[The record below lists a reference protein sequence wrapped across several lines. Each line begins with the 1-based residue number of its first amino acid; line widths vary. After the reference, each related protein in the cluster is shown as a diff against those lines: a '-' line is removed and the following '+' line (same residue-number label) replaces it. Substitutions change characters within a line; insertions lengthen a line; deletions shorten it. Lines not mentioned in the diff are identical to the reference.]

1 MATRKRISSRR
12 PALVVNGTKIS
23 ENRVRDVI
31 LEELALEH
39 KANKLQQDILREG
52 FFGSMFKVAA
62 NLGGL
67 GAKKAAGAADAAG
80 KKASEAMSAIKGV
93 VNKAAQAVSQ
103 AATEVM
109 AGMEES
115 MDEAKYEIAK
125 ALVEDA
131 QQDVATNLSK
141 LFKNMLSK
149 GRKEGLN
156 DAQVGQAYMA
166 AVMKAMHAA
175 KKD

>member
-1 MATRKRISSRR
+1 MAIRKRVSSRH
-12 PALVVNGTKIS
+12 PVLVVNGTKIS

-39 KANKLQQDILREG
+39 KANRLQQDILREG

-80 KKASEAMSAIKGV
+80 KKATEAMTAIKGV

-109 AGMEES
+109 DSMKDS

-125 ALVEDA
+125 ALVDDA

-141 LFKNMLSK
+141 LFKNMLAK